1 MQDSRTYGWYTRIY
15 QVWILRV
22 LCIWTCITLHLPG
35 NAQQRVLKFTNIS
48 TEQGLSENTV
58 LDIIQDPYGFMWFA
72 TENGLTKYDGMN
84 YTVFRNDALDSTSLP
99 NDEIQSLCIKGDEL
113 FIASAYPTIISAF
126 NLKTEKFRVIF
137 RLDLIDGID
146 DLEKAYFLSND
157 NYTLLI
163 TLWEKFIYND
173 LTKQFE
179 VYHGLNEALGRIE
192 SIPHPENEIPQPLSI
207 QAENYFLDQNDKLVG
222 FDPEI
227 GLVEIS
233 LPELTHKVLFS
244 CSEIKEL
251 YNLEIKEE
259 IHDVFVYR
267 DSEKRIWFN
276 INQNQL
282 GFFHHIS
289 GTFHPRFQHIFVKD
303 IFEDSDNNLWFASE
317 SGILFYDSDHDL
329 IQQTTHNPADKY
341 SLSNNYISSVYL
353 NDHEILWVGHD
364 GGGVDHARY
373 YNIKNFQHLDTHTEN
388 SVISN
393 RITGISESLR
403 NEVWISTDGGVN
415 KWDLTRE
422 EIASYLEGEFIN
434 NIFCDSR
441 GNVWCEN
448 EAGEILF
455 KSVSSNRFVTIDFKE
470 HVRDNDNPFNPLLLF
485 FEDSKNRLW
494 LIDQGLFQVDYE
506 AMELIRNEASSQIQ
520 YASSV
525 REDSQGNFW
534 ITGNTGRLIVFH
546 PDLQTSHYYS
556 YNIND
561 PYSLNSIILWDVH
574 IDGKENLW
582 IATNE
587 GINKI
592 NISNYTT
599 GDELRFESFTLEDG
613 LNDEIIFR
621 ILEDEQENLWFAT
634 NNGLSKLNGSQDSI
648 QAGNKQNS
656 IFINYFILD
665 GIASNSIGC
674 YTNNQFSYLCAAA
687 LSNGAILLGSSNGI
701 TRFNPEDFPGNRHR
715 PPVLFTDLKIFNQS
729 VPIGNYGD
737 RNILSQSISVTESI
751 DLSFM
756 DKVFSLDF
764 IALDYADPRKNSY
777 EYILEG
783 FDDDWIYLD
792 NKRVATFT
800 NIPGRDYVLKI
811 RAANNEGYWSNQEA
825 SMGIWIR
832 PPYWAT
838 WWFRIFGLVFII
850 GLLILFFYARMY
862 QMQHQKLKLESQVKQ
877 RTREI
882 ERKNMQLEENKK
894 VLEEQSE
901 ELQLIN
907 ARLLK
912 QKSEL
917 EELNKKVQMANQ
929 AKLKFFTNIS
939 HELRTP
945 LTLIKGPIDNILSN
959 AKLSKYVK
967 DQLDMMNRN
976 TSRLLKLINQ
986 LLDFRKLE
994 TEHMKLA
1001 VAEGNIILLLEEIY
1015 MLFSNHAKQKQIEYE
1030 FNSKVD
1036 ELTMWYDADK
1046 IEKII
1051 SNLLSNA
1058 FKHTSEGGKIG
1069 INLSLVNDP
1078 VSHQSK
1084 LEIMVSDTGIGIS
1097 KNKVSHIFERYYSAY
1112 DFNNLDVTS
1121 AGIGLAVTKELVEL
1135 HKGSILVES
1144 KVASEEDPRSGT
1156 QFTISLPVG
1165 KEYFSENER
1174 LAEDRAVEIPSS
1186 HPEDILLD
1194 MDSSNIKM
1202 IDPAPELAEYDHRP
1216 EVLIV
1221 EDNADMRDF
1230 IKGVLIRNYRIQTS
1244 ENGKTA
1250 LENIESNSISMIIS
1264 DVMMPEMDGIDLCRH
1279 VKENLNTSH
1288 IPVILLTAKTDI
1300 EPQISGLK
1308 SGADDYITKPFNS
1321 QILIEKI
1328 NNLILSRER
1337 LWERFNKQVVF
1348 DPGELTPNSL
1358 DIKLLNKVKEVVEIH
1373 LSNPDLDV
1381 SLFAQEVGM
1390 SKSILYE
1397 KLKSLTGKTINDFIS
1412 SIRLKKAA
1420 ELILIGE
1427 LNLSE
1432 ISMEVGYLDPNYFS
1446 KSFKKHFGVVPSKFN
1461 VESTL
1466 VNNSKEF

>member
-1 MQDSRTYGWYTRIY
+1 MHDTHSYDLDTRLFSGRIMRM
-15 QVWILRV
+15 ILIG
-22 LCIWTCITLHLPG
+22 LCITIHLLG
-35 NAQQRVLKFTNIS
+35 EAQQRVLKFTNIN

-58 LDIIQDPYGFMWFA
+58 LDIIQDPFGYMWFA
-72 TENGLTKYDGMN
+72 TENGLTKFDGMN
-84 YTVFRNDALDSTSLP
+84 YTVFRDDALDSTSIA

-113 FIASAYPTIISAF
+113 FIASVYPTVISAF
-126 NLKTEKFRVIF
+126 NLKTEKFRVIL
-137 RLDLIDGID
+137 RYDEID
-146 DLEKAYFLSND
+146 DLEEAYFLTND

-163 TLWEKFIYND
+163 TNWEKFIYND
-173 LTKQFE
+173 QKEQFE
-179 VYHGLNEALGRIE
+179 VYEGLNEVLGGIGSLPNVTCE
-192 SIPHPENEIPQPLSI
+192 SHSTLPI
-207 QAENYFLDQNDKLVG
+207 QAEHYFLDQDDKLVG

-227 GLVEIS
+227 GLMEIS
-233 LPELTHKVLFS
+233 LPELSYKNLFS
-244 CSEIKEL
+244 CREFQKLYKFEIKDDLNE
-251 YNLEIKEE
+251 
-259 IHDVFVYR
+259 VFVYR
-267 DSEKRIWFN
+267 DSENRIWFN
-276 INQNQL
+276 INHNQL

-289 GTFHPRFQHIFVKD
+289 GTFHPRIQDVFIKD
-303 IFEDSDNNLWFASE
+303 IFEDADHNLWFASE
-317 SGILFYDSDHDL
+317 TGILFYDSNHDQ
-329 IQQTTHNPADKY
+329 IHQFAHNPAVKY
-341 SLSNNYISSVYL
+341 SLSNSYTSSIFM

-373 YNIKNFQHLDTHTEN
+373 YNIKNFQHLDANTEN
-388 SVISN
+388 SLISDK
-393 RITGISESLR
+393 ITGISEYTS
-403 NEVWISTDGGVN
+403 NEIWISTDRGVS
-415 KWDLTRE
+415 KWDRNRE
-422 EIASYLEGEFIN
+422 EITSYLEEVFITS
-434 NIFCDSR
+434 IFCDSK
-441 GNVWCEN
+441 GNVWCVNNAREM
-448 EAGEILF
+448 LY
-455 KSVSSNRFVTIDFKE
+455 KSAASNRFEIVDLQQGVDIFGDLSGTPI
-470 HVRDNDNPFNPLLLF
+470 LF
-485 FEDSKNRLW
+485 FEDSKERLW
-494 LIDQGLFQVDYE
+494 LIGQGLFQVDCE
-506 AMELIRNEASSQIQ
+506 ALELIKNEASSQIQ

-525 REDSQGNFW
+525 REDARGNFW
-534 ITGNTGRLIVFH
+534 ITGNTGRLFVVH
-546 PDLQTSHYYS
+546 PDLKTSHYYS
-556 YNIND
+556 SDMND
-561 PYSLNSIILWDVH
+561 PYSLNSNILWDAY
-574 IDGKENLW
+574 IDKQENLW
-582 IATNE
+582 IATNK
-587 GINKI
+587 GVNKTS
-592 NISNYTT
+592 ISNYAH
-599 GDELRFESFTLEDG
+599 GDELRFESFTLKDG
-613 LNDEIIFR
+613 LNDEIVFR

-634 NNGLSKLNGSQDSI
+634 NNGLSKLAISKDS
-648 QAGNKQNS
+648 AYVGNKQNK
-656 IFINYFILD
+656 FLNYFTLD

-674 YTNNQFSYLCAAA
+674 YTNNQITYLCATKI
-687 LSNGAILLGSSNGI
+687 SSGEILLGSSNGI
-701 TRFNPEDFPGNRHR
+701 TNFKPESITGNRHL
-715 PPVLFTDLKIFNQS
+715 PPILFTDLKIFNRS
-729 VPIGNYGD
+729 VPIGDYAD
-737 RNILSQSISVTESI
+737 RSILSQSISVTENI
-751 DLSFM
+751 ELSYK

-777 EYILEG
+777 EYMLEG
-783 FDDDWIYLD
+783 FDDDWIYLE

-800 NIPGRDYVLKI
+800 NIAGGDYVLKI

-825 SMGIWIR
+825 SMGIWIK

-882 ERKNMQLEENKK
+882 ERKNKQLEENKK
-894 VLEEQSE
+894 VLEDQSE
-901 ELQLIN
+901 ELQVIN

-917 EELNKKVQMANQ
+917 EELNMKVSMANQ

-945 LTLIKGPIDNILSN
+945 LTLILGPIDSILANARISN
-959 AKLSKYVK
+959 YVK
-967 DQLDMMNRN
+967 DQLGMMQRN
-976 TSRLLKLINQ
+976 TRRMLKLINQ

-1001 VAEGNIILLLEEIY
+1001 VAEGNIILFLKEVH
-1015 MLFSNHAKQKQIEYE
+1015 MLFSHHANQKHIDYE
-1030 FNSKVD
+1030 FNSQVD
-1036 ELTMWYDADK
+1036 ELVMWYDADK

-1058 FKHTSEGGKIG
+1058 FKHTPEGGKIG
-1069 INLSLVNDP
+1069 ISLRMINDP
-1078 VSHQSK
+1078 VNHRSRLQI
-1084 LEIMVSDTGIGIS
+1084 LVSDTGIGIN
-1097 KNKVSHIFERYYSAY
+1097 KNKVKHIFERYYSAF
-1112 DFNNLDVTS
+1112 DFSNLDVTS

-1135 HKGSILVES
+1135 HKGSISVKS
-1144 KVASEEDPRSGT
+1144 QVASEENPESGT

-1165 KEYFSENER
+1165 KEYFSKKER
-1174 LAEDRAVEIPSS
+1174 LSVDAIADKLLSKNT
-1186 HPEDILLD
+1186 DMLLD
-1194 MDSSNIKM
+1194 
-1202 IDPAPELAEYDHRP
+1202 IDTPDISLKDHAPESADHNKLP

-1230 IKGVLIRNYRIQTS
+1230 IKDILIRNYKIQS
-1244 ENGKTA
+1244 AENGKEA
-1250 LENIESNSISMIIS
+1250 LEVLQAKNISLIIS
-1264 DVMMPEMDGIDLCRH
+1264 DVMMPEMDGMEFSKN

-1300 EPQISGLK
+1300 ESQISGLK

-1381 SLFAQEVGM
+1381 FLFAQEVGM

-1397 KLKSLTGKTINDFIS
+1397 KLKSLTGKTINEFIS

-1420 ELILIGE
+1420 ELILVGE

-1461 VESTL
+1461 GESTF
-1466 VNNSKEF
+1466 VN

>member
-1 MQDSRTYGWYTRIY
+1 MQDFQTYGCYTRIY

-22 LCIWTCITLHLPG
+22 LCIWTCITLHLQG

-137 RLDLIDGID
+137 RLDLIDEID

-192 SIPHPENEIPQPLSI
+192 SIPHPENEIPQPFPI

-227 GLVEIS
+227 GLVEIN
-233 LPELTHKVLFS
+233 LPELSHKVLFS
-244 CSEIKEL
+244 CTEIKEL
-251 YNLEIKEE
+251 HNLKIKEE
-259 IHDVFVYR
+259 IHEVFVYR

-276 INQNQL
+276 INRNQL

-289 GTFHPRFQHIFVKD
+289 GTFHPRFQDIFVKD
-303 IFEDSDNNLWFASE
+303 IFEDADNNIWFASE

-393 RITGISESLR
+393 RITGISESFR

-415 KWDLTRE
+415 KWDPTRE

-448 EAGEILF
+448 EAGEILL

-470 HVRDNDNPFNPLLLF
+470 HVREHADPVDPPLLF
-485 FEDSKNRLW
+485 FEDSKKRLW
-494 LIDQGLFQVDYE
+494 VIGQGLFQVDYE

-587 GINKI
+587 GINKT
-592 NISNYTT
+592 NISNYTP

-613 LNDEIIFR
+613 LNDEIVFR

-634 NNGLSKLNGSQDSI
+634 NNGLSKLNSSQDSTH
-648 QAGNKQNS
+648 GGTKPNS
-656 IFINYFILD
+656 MFINYFTLD

-674 YTNNQFSYLCAAA
+674 YTNNHYSYLCATK
-687 LSNGAILLGSSNGI
+687 LSSGAILLGSSNGI
-701 TRFNPEDFPGNRHR
+701 TRFYPEQFPGNRHR

-737 RNILSQSISVTESI
+737 RSILSQSISVTENI
-751 DLSFM
+751 ELSYR
-756 DKVFSLDF
+756 DKVFSFDF
-764 IALDYADPRKNSY
+764 IALDYADPKKNSY
-777 EYILEG
+777 EYMLEG
-783 FDDDWIYLD
+783 FDDDWIYLE
-792 NKRVATFT
+792 NKRVSTFT
-800 NIPGRDYVLKI
+800 NIPGGDYILKI
-811 RAANNEGYWSNQEA
+811 RAANNESYWSDQEV
-825 SMGIWIR
+825 SMGIRIR
-832 PPYWAT
+832 PPYWQT
-838 WWFRIFGLVFII
+838 WWFRILGSVFII
-850 GLLILFFYARMY
+850 GSFILFFYARMY
-862 QMQHQKLKLESQVKQ
+862 QMQRQKLKLASQVKQ

-882 ERKNMQLEENKK
+882 GLKNEQLEENKR
-894 VLEEQSE
+894 VLEDQTE
-901 ELQLIN
+901 ELKVIN
-907 ARLLK
+907 ARLVK

-917 EELNKKVQMANQ
+917 EELNKKVRIANQ
-929 AKLKFFTNIS
+929 TKLKFFTNIS

-945 LTLIKGPIDNILSN
+945 LTLILGPIDNILSN
-959 AKLSKYVK
+959 GKLSKYVK
-967 DQLDMMNRN
+967 GQLDLMHRN

-1001 VAEGNIILLLEEIY
+1001 VSEGNIVPFLKETFL
-1015 MLFSNHAKQKQIEYE
+1015 LFSNLATQKQIDYE
-1030 FNSKVD
+1030 LNSQIG
-1036 ELTMWYDADK
+1036 ELKMWYDADK

-1058 FKHTSEGGKIG
+1058 FKYTPEGGKIA
-1069 INLSLVNDP
+1069 ITLSLAKDTIDHR
-1078 VSHQSK
+1078 SRLHI
-1084 LEIMVSDTGIGIS
+1084 LVSDSGIGIS
-1097 KNKVSHIFERYYSAY
+1097 KNNVKHIFERYYSA
-1112 DFNNLDVTS
+1112 FEFSNLDVAS

-1135 HKGSILVES
+1135 HKGSISVDS
-1144 KVASEEDPRSGT
+1144 KVASEEDPESGT
-1156 QFTISLPVG
+1156 NFTISLPLG
-1165 KEYFSENER
+1165 KEYFSKNELLPR
-1174 LAEDRAVEIPSS
+1174 ELVLDKPFSHAEDL
-1186 HPEDILLD
+1186 LLD
-1194 MDSSNIKM
+1194 ISTLENQMD
-1202 IDPAPELAEYDHRP
+1202 DPPPTTEETKNRP
-1216 EVLIV
+1216 EVLVV
-1221 EDNADMRDF
+1221 EDNTEMRDF
-1230 IKGVLIRNYRIQTS
+1230 IKDILIENYRIHTS
-1244 ENGKTA
+1244 DNGKAA
-1250 LENIESNSISMIIS
+1250 LEILKDNSISLIIS
-1264 DVMMPEMDGIDLCRH
+1264 DVMMPEMDGIEFSKN
-1279 VKENLNTSH
+1279 VKENLNSSH

-1300 EPQISGLK
+1300 ESQISGLK
-1308 SGADDYITKPFNS
+1308 SGADDYITKPFNP
-1321 QILIEKI
+1321 QVLIEKI
-1328 NNLILSRER
+1328 NNLILLRER
-1337 LWERFNKQVVF
+1337 LWERFNKQLVF
-1348 DPGELTPNSL
+1348 NPGELTSNSV
-1358 DIKLLNKVKEVVEIH
+1358 DIKLLNRVKEVAERH

-1381 SLFAQEVGM
+1381 TLFSREVGM

-1412 SIRLKKAA
+1412 SMRLKKAA
-1420 ELILIGE
+1420 ELILEGE

-1446 KSFKKHFGVVPSKFN
+1446 KSFKKHFGVIPSKFTG
-1461 VESTL
+1461 ESTL
-1466 VNNSKEF
+1466 VSQK